1 MQIQVLKKYLPLLI
15 SGVCGLI
22 AVVLINNYIQ
32 QQTEEAKRSVAQSQ
46 KNLTT
51 VVVAKQDIP
60 AGTAIKESMLVETTL
75 SRNMVQPRSAVS
87 IDRVVDKI
95 TIAPIAKGEQVLLNK
110 VTISGEIGSLSMK
123 VPSGKRAVTVSVD
136 NISSV
141 GGMLRPGDHVDIVG
155 MVPIPAMNADG
166 KQVNQLAT
174 MPLFQDVLVL
184 AVGQDFMNTQG
195 AKKEEKLASPVITF
209 ALSPQEANLIV
220 FVQEQGKIRLVL
232 RSPGD
237 TQLQQVT
244 PASWDTLFRFVMP
257 QAFQQVEKPVAA
269 PVKPKKTVEIYR
281 GLNKEIKVI
290 E

>member
-1 MQIQVLKKYLPLLI
+1 MQIQAIRKYLPLI
-15 SGVCGLI
+15 IGGICGLI
-22 AVVLINNYIQ
+22 AVILINNYIK
-32 QQTEEAKRSVAQSQ
+32 QQTEEAKKIVAQSQ
-46 KNLTT
+46 KNLVT

-60 AGTAIKESMLVETTL
+60 AGAAIKGTMLAEATL
-75 SRNMVQPRSAVS
+75 NRNMVQPRAAVS

-95 TIAPIAKGEQVLLNK
+95 AIAPIAKGEQVLLNK
-110 VTISGEIGSLSMK
+110 VTVSEESGSLAMK

-141 GGMLRPGDHVDIVG
+141 GGMLRPGDHVDIMG
-155 MVPIPAMNADG
+155 MVPIPTLNAEG

-184 AVGQDFMNTQG
+184 AVGQEFMNVSTPR
-195 AKKEEKLASPVITF
+195 KEERTVSASPVITF

-237 TQLQQVT
+237 TQVQPVV
-244 PASWDTLFRFVMP
+244 PASWDTLFRTVMP
-257 QAFQQVEKPVAA
+257 QAFPQDKAAA
-269 PVKPKKTVEIYR
+269 PVKPKKTVEIFR
-281 GLNKEIKVI
+281 GLNKEIKTL